1 MTRSDAIRVH
11 PRTDAD
17 PVPDVMGMRLAHR
30 AMLRDADRLTGLAE
44 RLATEPTADR
54 KRADAVARYVR
65 DIADSVHHH
74 HSVEDEVLWPVLAAS
89 AGPHVDLT
97 ELSDDH
103 AALDPALHRLRAA
116 ADAFRARPGEDT
128 ATALAVEL
136 AELRDTLTEH
146 IGDEEA
152 AVFPGIERYVSVA
165 DWAAVEARI
174 RKRAKLSFEAP
185 RVLAVAT
192 GAERATI
199 EADGGLALKLI
210 LAVLVPPFRRRERA
224 VFGA

>member
-1 MTRSDAIRVH
+1 MTRSYPVRVR
-11 PRTDAD
+11 PRTDGD
-17 PVPDVMGMRLAHR
+17 LVPDVLGMRLAHR
-30 AMLRDADRLTGLAE
+30 AMLRDANRLPDLAE
-44 RLATEPTADR
+44 RLAAGTCDAR
-54 KRADAVARYVR
+54 RADAVARYVR
-65 DIADSVHHH
+65 DFADSVHHH

-103 AALDPALHRLRAA
+103 AALDPALARLRTT

-136 AELRDTLTEH
+136 ADLRDTLTEH

-152 AVFPGIERYVSVA
+152 SVFPVIERYVSVA
-165 DWAAVEARI
+165 DWAAVKARI

-192 GAERATI
+192 DAERAAI
-199 EADGGLALKLI
+199 EADGGPALRVL

-224 VFGA
+224 VFGV